1 MDTNQSC
8 VWLNDDLKE
17 RGWRGNAALFAD
29 GGYRHKTSKAAA
41 GWACFQVVLGQP
53 TLAASGAV
61 VMDASRSDSF
71 LAELQGLEIAVGTLM
86 LMAARGST
94 GQIIAHSFDT
104 ELGNEDIRKLL
115 TSVALEK
122 ISR

>member
-71 LAELQGLEIAVGTLM
+71 LAELQGLEIAVGTFK
-86 LMAARGST
+86 LMATRGST
-94 GQIIAHSFDT
+94 G
-104 ELGNEDIRKLL
+104 
-115 TSVALEK
+115 
-122 ISR
+122 